1 RAGEAADIV
10 TTAAFPR
17 YVLFRRDAPGAVQ
30 RQLAFTFDQHAE
42 QILFQ
47 HIQAQAVLVIHQQFQ
62 MIRRLRIDGPGFQGF
77 HMQYIHYQARLARRS
92 AINASRKTAPSRSK
106 KPMAIKSG
114 LKPILSAVTPIKREN
129 RKLAIHAA
137 EPRMP
142 LTVAIWPLSN
152 DSTTSALSM
161 QE

>member
-1 RAGEAADIV
+1 
-10 TTAAFPR
+10 
-17 YVLFRRDAPGAVQ
+17 
-30 RQLAFTFDQHAE
+30 
-42 QILFQ
+42 
-47 HIQAQAVLVIHQQFQ
+47 
-62 MIRRLRIDGPGFQGF
+62 
-77 HMQYIHYQARLARRS
+77 
-92 AINASRKTAPSRSK
+92 
-106 KPMAIKSG
+106 MAIKSG

-161 QE
+161 QEIIWWPKPPMEISTMVIYGSRVTATTAREIIKNAPVTELATTELTRVQPNQRV